1 MQKSRAFP
9 GAWSDIESLSSGS
22 LSMHHASTSPG
33 TKSPLPA
40 LSDTFPSTTPAVGPS
55 PMSSCKALEGWER
68 WSPIELKDYVL
79 ETFPDDELSVE
90 ELAVFISSHK
100 VHSQL
105 IVRHIDEIDVICE
118 TEKEREM
125 LRAITRSLLR
135 VIKSPVRA
143 HTSRPGLG
151 AIFPDISNVV
161 STSELFSCSLF
172 SFALTQVISSSSA
185 QPTSGI
191 IRTRRGCCQCG
202 RHVLQFRR
210 F

>member
-1 MQKSRAFP
+1 MCNAHVPIGCFRAEP
-9 GAWSDIESLSSGS
+9 GSQ
-22 LSMHHASTSPG
+22 
-33 TKSPLPA
+33 
-40 LSDTFPSTTPAVGPS
+40 
-55 PMSSCKALEGWER
+55 ALEGWER

-105 IVRHIDEIDVICE
+105 IVRHIDEIDVLAFIFGFTFSCSDACFLFRICE